1 MLIKLC
7 VCSQHHGRSVKL
19 SLSFHT
25 ALHHAARGSAHD
37 DQSFRRSGSVMPL
50 TMQTLSH
57 LGSERPCPGQL
68 WKRDSRPVMIVAV
81 SPTTVTVK
89 RSRPVPGRPD
99 PHSDGPSVKLVP
111 QGVPVW
117 PDPHS
122 DRPVVG

>member
-68 WKRDSRPVMIVAV
+68 CKRDSRPVMIVAV
-81 SPTTVTVK
+81 SPTTVTYDDLD
-89 RSRPVPGRPD
+89 RNGRATE
-99 PHSDGPSVKLVP
+99 SVDTFV
-111 QGVPVW
+111 
-117 PDPHS
+117 S
-122 DRPVVG
+122 AFRR